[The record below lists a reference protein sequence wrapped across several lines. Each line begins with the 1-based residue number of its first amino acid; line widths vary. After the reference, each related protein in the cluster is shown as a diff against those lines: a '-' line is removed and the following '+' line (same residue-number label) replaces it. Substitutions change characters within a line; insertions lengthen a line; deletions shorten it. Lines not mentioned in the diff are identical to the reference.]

1 MWKKA
6 FEQLGE
12 KIWKK
17 VFVQNL
23 RTNLER
29 KYAKSL
35 FDKKK
40 TQINIEIKQQ
50 KHFAQNFQ
58 NYIRNPLNDLWKKK
72 WQRIVRCKMYRN
84 KIVYAEILKI
94 INKKIYVKICTK
106 FLSDNKVR
114 GFSSISN
121 ESTSNASK
129 RRYSNTWLFWSKI
142 SDIFLIYDS

>member
-1 MWKKA
+1 MCEKKA

-50 KHFAQNFQ
+50 KHFVQNFQ
-58 NYIRNPLNDLWKKK
+58 NYIRNPLNDLWQKK

-84 KIVYAEILKI
+84 KIVYAEVRKI
-94 INKKIYVKICTK
+94 INKKIYVKMCTK
-106 FLSDNKVR
+106 FLSD
-114 GFSSISN
+114 F
-121 ESTSNASK
+121 
-129 RRYSNTWLFWSKI
+129 
-142 SDIFLIYDS
+142 FL